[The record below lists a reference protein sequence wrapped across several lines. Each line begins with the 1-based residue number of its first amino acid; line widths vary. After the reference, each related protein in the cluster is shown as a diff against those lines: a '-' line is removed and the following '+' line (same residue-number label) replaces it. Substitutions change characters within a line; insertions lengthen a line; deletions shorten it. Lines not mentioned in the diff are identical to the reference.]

1 MITQP
6 EQTRV
11 NVDIVTASLFSLLAL
26 ILLLPLFVRK
36 VEENLEVFFLGVGLI
51 ATTITGKWF
60 VDGTLNVKL
69 IEEALL
75 TPVMIHEGVPIG
87 IFQVVL
93 IAGLFFHFTR
103 EATCKRLMSLLSKIG
118 FPTFA
123 LVLTLAFGLSSSLIS
138 VIVSSVVLSELLL
151 LTPVDR
157 KHKVIATII
166 ACYALGLGAAL
177 TPVGEPLSTI
187 AVAKLKG
194 PPYYADFFFLLRLL
208 GDYIIPMVL
217 ALSITNFVYV
227 KHIGKAEV
235 SKLELYEVK
244 KEKINKVVGRAFR
257 VYVFIMAL
265 VLLGSSYEVLVEKYF
280 KFMSSEVLYFVGA
293 ISAVVDNATLTAA
306 FIGPELE
313 LAQIKSFLLSLLIS
327 GGFLIPGNIPNII
340 AAEII
345 GIRFKE
351 WARYAIPIGVPIFL
365 AVFALLFILGF

>member
-1 MITQP
+1 MS
-6 EQTRV
+6 
-11 NVDIVTASLFSLLAL
+11 VDVVSSVLFALLAL

-36 VEENLEVFFLGVGLI
+36 VEENLEAFFLAVGV
-51 ATTITGKWF
+51 AAAVVTGKLF
-60 VDGTLNVKL
+60 HGGAINLEL
-69 IEEALL
+69 IREALV
-75 TPVMIHEGVPIG
+75 TPLMIHEGVPIG

-93 IAGLFFHFTR
+93 IAGLIFHVYR
-103 EATCKRLMSLLSKIG
+103 EPLCRKLVGLLNRIG
-118 FPTFA
+118 FPAFA

-138 VIVSSVVLSELLL
+138 VIVSSVVISELLF

-166 ACYALGLGAAL
+166 ACYAVGLGAAL

-208 GDYIIPMVL
+208 GDYIVPLVI
-217 ALSITNFVYV
+217 ALSIANFVYV
-227 KHIGKAEV
+227 KHIGKAEI
-235 SKLELYEVK
+235 SRLEIYEVRR
-244 KEKINKVVGRAFR
+244 EKALKVVERAFR
-257 VYVFIMAL
+257 VYIFIMAL
-265 VLLGSSYEVLVEKYF
+265 VLLGASYEILVDKYF
-280 KFMSSEVLYFVGA
+280 RYMSSEILYFVGS

-327 GGFLIPGNIPNII
+327 GGFLIPGNIPNIV

-345 GIRFKE
+345 GIRFRE
-351 WARYAIPIGVPIFL
+351 WARIALPLGIPMFL
-365 AVFALLFILGF
+365 IVFALLFLLGL